1 MTIDN
6 LAKILH
12 VALILVSVLF
22 YALPKRARKP
32 SIRRADPTPPGP
44 R

>member
-22 YALPKRARKP
+22 YAIGKRDQKP
-32 SIRRADPTPPGP
+32 AIRRPGATPPQ
-44 R
+44 